1 MAAQTPEPRIA
12 DDWLEV
18 DSAASVVSLS
28 TSDGD
33 DYDDKDRKDD
43 IDSHNESDLLVAPR
57 PRSPLAKPTPSPSTS
72 QPQPPPPCD
81 DDDLYG
87 RSETSS
93 PVPRPA
99 SRASTTRL
107 DQPLAS
113 LALDDHVKPAS
124 PSPLDQH
131 TLTPHTNVDTNTA
144 TATATNTNFDIP
156 DINDQENSNDPSFYH
171 KSLCTVIDCIE
182 ATSAKALALGAA
194 RISTLSFL
202 KSACDELVKHARDL
216 EPILRTYAKRW
227 EAKGSG
233 MAAGE
238 MPLNA
243 NLLEWMHHLRVQL
256 LSAQTEMDR
265 IRPRENNP
273 DNPNSRL
280 IAASIPLQVNVSLAG
295 CAEALEDALATI
307 ETFMP
312 IFKVDF
318 DESQTKWMAMPVMPA
333 KDVKQTQARTRSRQ
347 DPPHPNVSRIRR
359 ELYAMKD
366 QVRRTSVFL
375 DILRYATLPT
385 PLPEAPLVIECLDRI
400 AEGISI
406 ILTNHAS
413 EWIEPES
420 ALNSE
425 RVIPYHEFVA
435 LDPDVLHDITG
446 HLEQLQDQLEVGED
460 ETFNYSVEMIRN
472 HQLVL
477 LKECGHMDELTSIA
491 DLMQSLILSSA

>member
-1 MAAQTPEPRIA
+1 MAAQTAPESRIA

-28 TSDGD
+28 TSDD
-33 DYDDKDRKDD
+33 DDFDDKDDDKDGNVKDD
-43 IDSHNESDLLVAPR
+43 IKADNVKAANDHTAKECPPR
-57 PRSPLAKPTPSPSTS
+57 
-72 QPQPPPPCD
+72 D
-81 DDDLYG
+81 DDDIYG

-93 PVPRPA
+93 PVPRPP
-99 SRASTTRL
+99 SSTASTTRI
-107 DQPLAS
+107 DQQLAS
-113 LALDDHVKPAS
+113 LTLEDHVQPAP
-124 PSPLDQH
+124 PSPP
-131 TLTPHTNVDTNTA
+131 PHTNVD
-144 TATATNTNFDIP
+144 IP
-156 DINDQENSNDPSFYH
+156 DIGQENANDPSFYH
-171 KSLCTVIDCIE
+171 KSLCTVIDCID

-216 EPILRTYAKRW
+216 EPILSAYARRW

-243 NLLEWMHHLRVQL
+243 SLLEWMHHVRLHL
-256 LSAQTEMDR
+256 LNAQVEMDR
-265 IRPRENNP
+265 IQPLETHI
-273 DNPNSRL
+273 DKPNTRL

-318 DESQTKWMAMPVMPA
+318 DESQAKWMTMPA
-333 KDVKQTQARTRSRQ
+333 EDVEQSQTQTRFRQ
-347 DPPHPNVSRIRR
+347 EPPHPDVSRIRR

-366 QVRRTSVFL
+366 QVRRTSAFL
-375 DILRYATLPT
+375 NVLYQTAPLA
-385 PLPEAPLVIECLDRI
+385 PLPDAPLVIGCLDRI
-400 AEGISI
+400 AEAIST

-413 EWIEPES
+413 EWIES
-420 ALNSE
+420 GLASTSR

-435 LDPDVLHDITG
+435 LDPDILHDVTG
-446 HLEQLQDQLEVGED
+446 HLQELQDQLDVAEDQLVGD
-460 ETFNYSVEMIRN
+460 YSAEMIRN
-472 HQLVL
+472 HHIVL
-477 LKECGHMDELTSIA
+477 LTECGQMAELVSIA